1 MGRVGGGEWCG
12 KDGRGRESGGTGMRD
27 MGILG
32 RVAREG
38 REEREE
44 SGGKWWD
51 EYLRVWR
58 VGRVVGGG
66 SIRDIRMGMSC
77 VRRNGRE
84 LVYVF
89 TYSDYL

>member
-1 MGRVGGGEWCG
+1 MGRVGGGRWCG

-38 REEREE
+38 REEWEE

-51 EYLRVWR
+51 
-58 VGRVVGGG
+58 
-66 SIRDIRMGMSC
+66 
-77 VRRNGRE
+77 
-84 LVYVF
+84 
-89 TYSDYL
+89 